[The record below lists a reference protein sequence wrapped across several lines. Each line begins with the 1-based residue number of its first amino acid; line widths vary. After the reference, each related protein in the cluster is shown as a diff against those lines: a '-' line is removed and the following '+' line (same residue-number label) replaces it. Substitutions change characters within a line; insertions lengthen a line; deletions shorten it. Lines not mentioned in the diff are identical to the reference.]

1 MTASTRKKFLLKI
14 NRKTIRLLS
23 SCVLVVAFVGFIALD
38 AKAQAEISN
47 PAKPLL
53 IQRTA
58 RSWEFL
64 CAVGKRAGIF
74 GNESGK
80 VEAWV
85 YPLKVMRDFHVTIH
99 HDGKALPAESLV
111 RTIEAR
117 PESTTLIYA
126 GDTFSVREK
135 FFVPVDEPGAVITF
149 EVETEQ
155 PLELEVAFH
164 RDFQLE
170 WPAAI
175 GGTYENWD
183 AGLNAFTFGEESR
196 KFTAILG
203 SPTAREPHLEYETN
217 YSSTHENSVRL
228 GVTAKGRETKLVM
241 LAGSVHGAAEA
252 EKTYKTLSAA
262 YAELEKQSA
271 AYYAEYLKKTVS
283 VDLPDAQLQHA
294 YDWSRVSLLQGMVAN
309 PTMGTGL
316 VAGYRTSGES
326 QRPGF
331 AWFFGRDAFW
341 STLALNCEGDFAN
354 ARTALAFVARFQRE
368 DGKIPH
374 EIAQGASFVNWFKD
388 YPYGFAS
395 ADATPLYI
403 IGMND
408 YVQASGDAEF
418 AREQWASLQK
428 AYEFLKST
436 YDSRGLPQNLGVG
449 HGWVEGGPLLPV
461 KSEFYQSGLGAEAVR
476 ALSNLAL
483 LTGQKELSETL
494 RKEAE
499 KQWELVHVSFW
510 MPDKKRFAFA
520 ISKDDKQIDELNIL
534 ATVPMWFG
542 STADMLASRME
553 ENLKQLT
560 NFDIQ
565 TDWGTRIISNLS
577 PVFSG
582 GGYHYGSVWPLF
594 TGWASVAE
602 YRHHQEFAAYQ
613 NLRANA
619 LLALDGSQGH
629 VTEVLSGDY
638 YQPLS
643 TSSPHQIWS
652 AAMVISPVL
661 KGMFGLERD
670 AGGKTLT
677 FIPHVPANWTDFKID
692 NVRIGESAIA
702 LSYHKAPGEITLEI
716 FRNGGECT
724 FDFEPAMAGPAMEVR
739 AEINGRQTP
748 VDYVFGS
755 EHHHV
760 KLRFALQEG
769 KNVVRL
775 HVKNDFGLAYDFR
788 LPELGNKS
796 SDLRVLTQTGDQ
808 YATLLTLAGRA
819 GATYDF
825 DVWNPGI
832 IESVDGAEIVKQ
844 PNGAT
849 KLRIRFDVR
858 SNEEY
863 SRQQVAIHFRQPK
876 VGKKAKLRE

>member
-1 MTASTRKKFLLKI
+1 M
-14 NRKTIRLLS
+14 RLLS
-23 SCVLVVAFVGFIALD
+23 LCVLIGGFVGFFAVD
-38 AKAQAEISN
+38 ARAQTDINNS
-47 PAKPLL
+47 AKSLL
-53 IQRTA
+53 IQRPV

-64 CAVGKRAGIF
+64 CAVGKRAGLF

-85 YPLKVMRDFHVTIH
+85 YPLKVLRDFHVTIH

-117 PESTTLIYA
+117 PESTTLVYA
-126 GDTFSVREK
+126 GDTFTVREN
-135 FFVPVDEPGAVITF
+135 FFVPVDEAGAVITF

-183 AGLNAFTFGEESR
+183 VGLNAFTFGEESR
-196 KFTAILG
+196 KFAAILG

-228 GVTAKGRETKLVM
+228 GVTAKGRETKRVV

-271 AYYAEYLKKTVS
+271 AYYSEYLKKTVS
-283 VDLPDAQLQHA
+283 LDLPDPQLQEA
-294 YDWSRVSLLQGMVAN
+294 YDWSRVSLVQGMVAN

-316 VAGYRTSGES
+316 VAGYRTSGEG

-341 STLALNCEGDFAN
+341 STLTLNSEGDFAN
-354 ARTALAFVARFQRE
+354 VRTALAFVAQFQRE

-403 IGMND
+403 IAMND
-408 YVQASGDAEF
+408 YVKASGDAEF
-418 AREQWASLQK
+418 AKEKWASLGK
-428 AYEFLKST
+428 AYEYLKST
-436 YDSRGLPQNLGVG
+436 YDSRGLPQNLGSG

-476 ALSNLAL
+476 ALSTLAL
-483 LTGQKELSETL
+483 LTGQKELGETL

-499 KQWELVHVSFW
+499 KQWDLVQVSFW
-510 MPDKKRFAFA
+510 IPEKKRFAFA
-520 ISKDDKQIDELNIL
+520 ISKEDKQVDELNIL

-542 STADMLASRME
+542 STTGAFASRME
-553 ENLKQLT
+553 ENLRQLT
-560 NFDIQ
+560 DFDIQ
-565 TDWGTRIISNLS
+565 TDWGTRIVSNQS

-613 NLRANA
+613 NLRANG
-619 LLALDGSQGH
+619 LLALDGSPGH

-652 AAMVISPVL
+652 AAMVISPLL
-661 KGMFGLERD
+661 KGLFGLERD
-670 AGGKTLT
+670 AASKTLT
-677 FIPHVPANWTDFKID
+677 FIPHVPANWTDFRID
-692 NVRIGESAIA
+692 NVRIGESAIT

-716 FRNGGECT
+716 ARVGGECT

-748 VDYVFGS
+748 VDYAFNS
-755 EHHHV
+755 QHHHV
-760 KLRFALQEG
+760 KLKFALQEG

-775 HVKNDFGLAYDFR
+775 HVKNDFGLTHDFR
-788 LPELGNKS
+788 LPDLGSKN
-796 SDLRVLTQTGDQ
+796 SDLRVLAQTGDQ
-808 YATLLTLAGRA
+808 YSMVLTLSGRTGTA
-819 GATYDF
+819 YDF
-825 DVWNPGI
+825 AVWNPSI
-832 IESVDGAEIVKQ
+832 VESVDGAEIVKQ
-844 PNGAT
+844 PDGAPR
-849 KLRIRFDVR
+849 LRVHFDAR
-858 SNEEY
+858 SGEEY
-863 SRQQVAIHFRQPK
+863 SRQQVTIHFRQPK
-876 VGKKAKLRE
+876 VTKKPKAGE

>member
-1 MTASTRKKFLLKI
+1 MIASARKKFHPKI
-14 NRKTIRLLS
+14 NGKTIRLL
-23 SCVLVVAFVGFIALD
+23 CLCALIGGLVGSFAFNTR
-38 AKAQAEISN
+38 AQAGSGDA
-47 PAKPLL
+47 AKPLL
-53 IQRTA
+53 IRRPV

-74 GNESGK
+74 GNESGRA
-80 VEAWV
+80 EGWV

-111 RTIEAR
+111 RTIEAQ
-117 PESTTLIYA
+117 PELTTLIYA
-126 GDTFSVREK
+126 GDTFTVREK
-135 FFVPVDEPGAVITF
+135 FFVPVDEAGAVISF

-196 KFTAILG
+196 KFAAILG

-228 GVTAKGRETKLVM
+228 GVTAKGRETKLIVM
-241 LAGSVHGAAEA
+241 AGSVHGAAEA
-252 EKTYKTLSAA
+252 EKTYKTLSAT
-262 YAELEKQSA
+262 YGELEKQSA
-271 AYYAEYLKKTVS
+271 AYYSEYLRKTVS
-283 VDLPDAQLQHA
+283 LDLPDAQLQEA
-294 YDWSRVSLLQGMVAN
+294 YDWSRVSLVQGMVAN
-309 PTMGTGL
+309 PTMGAGL
-316 VAGYRTSGES
+316 VAGYRTSGNG

-341 STLALNCEGDFAN
+341 STLALNGEGDFAN
-354 ARTALAFVARFQRE
+354 ARTALAFVAQFQRE

-403 IGMND
+403 IAMND

-418 AREQWASLQK
+418 AKEKWASLQK

-476 ALSNLAL
+476 SLSNLAL
-483 LTGQKELSETL
+483 VTGQKESSETL

-499 KQWELVHVSFW
+499 KQWELVHESFW
-510 MPDKKRFAFA
+510 IAEKKRFAFA
-520 ISKDDKQIDELNIL
+520 MGKDDKQVDELNIL

-542 STADMLASRME
+542 SKTGTLASRME

-565 TDWGTRIISNLS
+565 TDWGTRIISNQS
-577 PVFSG
+577 AAFSG

-602 YRHHQEFAAYQ
+602 YRHHQEFAGYQ

-619 LLALDGSQGH
+619 MLALDGSPGH
-629 VTEVLSGDY
+629 VTEVLSGDD

-652 AAMVISPVL
+652 AAMVISPML
-661 KGMFGLERD
+661 RGMLGLERD
-670 AGGKTLT
+670 AAGKTLT

-692 NVRIGESAIA
+692 NVRVGNSAIT
-702 LSYHKAPGEITLEI
+702 LSYHKVPGEITLEI
-716 FRNGGECT
+716 TRTGDECT

-748 VDYVFGS
+748 VDYLFDP
-755 EHHHV
+755 EHHHLRV
-760 KLRFALQEG
+760 KFALQEG

-788 LPELGNKS
+788 LPGLGGKS

-808 YATLLTLAGRA
+808 YSMMLMLSGRA
-819 GATYDF
+819 GGTYDLE
-825 DVWNPGI
+825 VWNPGI
-832 IESVDGAEIVKQ
+832 IESVAGADLVKQ
-844 PNGAT
+844 PDGA
-849 KLRIRFDVR
+849 
-858 SNEEY
+858 
-863 SRQQVAIHFRQPK
+863 
-876 VGKKAKLRE
+876 AKLRVHFQGNGEYSDRQVEIRFRQSKVSKKAELKE